1 VSVPR
6 FVVLGLVVV
15 FFALGSVGIAAA
27 QSVRTPGY
35 EGIRKAPKTKPVTP
49 TPPPVKVGEGTGPSV
64 LVDAAGPRTS
74 CGWRPSPTSPCC
86 ITAASS
92 AGRGA
97 RGCDPTAGAL
107 PRPDGAVF
115 EAFVVAY
122 GDALVLL
129 SQRPVDGAGPVYAYV
144 SDDGGTS
151 FHPPVVV
158 GGSFRPGD
166 PSSANL
172 EGAVTFGP
180 PGNEQIGLVYSNGYF
195 QAVRPGVLPG
205 GFTALVPQSG
215 TFNVDQNAAAIA
227 ANAGGGVSVVYA
239 TTAQKIVVRTW
250 NRTGDPSDP
259 TQWSAP
265 R

>member
-49 TPPPVKVGEGTGPSV
+49 TPPPVKVGEGTEPSA
-64 LVDAAGPRTS
+64 LVDAAGTAHVVWVEYFTS
-74 CGWRPSPTSPCC
+74 VPALRYCR
-86 ITAASS
+86 IQ
-92 AGRGA
+92 RGA
-97 RGCDPTAGAL
+97 RGCDPAAGAL
-107 PRPDGAVF
+107 PRPDGAEY

-129 SQRPVDGAGPVYAYV
+129 SQRTVDGRGPVFAYV

-180 PGNEQIGLVYSNGYF
+180 PGNEQIGLVYTNGYF

-227 ANAGGGVSVVYA
+227 ANAGGGVSVAYA